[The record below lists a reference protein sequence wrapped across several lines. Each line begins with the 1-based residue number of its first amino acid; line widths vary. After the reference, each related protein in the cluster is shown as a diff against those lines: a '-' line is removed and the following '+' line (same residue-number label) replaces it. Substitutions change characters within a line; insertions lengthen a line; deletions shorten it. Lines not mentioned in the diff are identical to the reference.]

1 MDEINSKSER
11 HSLTREQL
19 SQPEAIELLALLQ
32 TVTEDGRV
40 LDEEVAALHEWLTLN
55 TASTLAGIVYLREAV
70 ETVLSDGRVTA
81 EEREW
86 LHKAVETVMPREQ
99 RSAATM
105 ARLEAHEEDR
115 AARAGTSAEPVDEG
129 ERALPIGRFDFM
141 VAGVQHDGRAGVIKA
156 HCNIEDNVFL
166 VREPRNRNSRH
177 SIAVRLT
184 NGMDIGYVP
193 ETDAASLSSLLDDGA
208 RQSASI
214 KVIQEG
220 RSTHIPVIWGELY
233 PSDSQVHHAKA
244 MSDAPAEVKGTG
256 AGQGGSKVMLV
267 LIALVVL
274 VAVIVVISG

>member
-1 MDEINSKSER
+1 MDEINPHSER
-11 HSLTREQL
+11 DSLTREQL

-32 TVTEDGRV
+32 TVTEDGRL

-55 TASTLAGIVYLREAV
+55 SASPLTGIVYLREAV
-70 ETVLSDGRVTA
+70 ETVLADGRVTE

-86 LHKAVETVMPREQ
+86 LHKAIETVMPREQ
-99 RSAATM
+99 RSAAKM
-105 ARLEAHEEDR
+105 ARLKAHEQDL
-115 AARAGTSAEPVDEG
+115 AVGSGTSAESVDEG
-129 ERALPIGRFDFM
+129 ARTLPIARFDFM

-166 VREPRNRNSRH
+166 IREPQNKNSRH

-193 ETDAASLSSLLDDGA
+193 EKDAASLASLLDDGV

-233 PSDSQVHHAKA
+233 PSDSQVHHARA
-244 MSDAPAEVKGTG
+244 MSDAPAVVKGGG

-267 LIALVVL
+267 LVVLVVL
-274 VAVIVVISG
+274 VAAIVVLSG